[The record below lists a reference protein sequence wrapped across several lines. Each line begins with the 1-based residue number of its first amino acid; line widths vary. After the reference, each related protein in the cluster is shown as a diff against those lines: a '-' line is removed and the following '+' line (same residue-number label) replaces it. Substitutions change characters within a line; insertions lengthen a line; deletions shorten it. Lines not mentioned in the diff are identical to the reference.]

1 VSGLIDA
8 GYSVVLVSVAAYS
21 AAVVHRH
28 RSLARSLPPPDP
40 EPEAEEGGEW
50 Q

>member
-1 VSGLIDA
+1 MSGLIDA

-21 AAVVHRH
+21 AAVVYRH
-28 RSLARSLPPPDP
+28 RSLARSLPPPTPDA
-40 EPEAEEGGEW
+40 EPEEEGEW